1 MNRDKDFIPL
11 TPLVDPFQRS
21 IIYLRISL
29 TDRCNLR
36 CVYCMPEAGIKFVP
50 REQILTLEEIARI
63 VRIAA
68 GMGLRRVRLTGGE
81 PLVRSGITQLV
92 RWIAETPG
100 IEDISLTTNGMV
112 LAAYAEELARAGLK
126 RVNVSLD
133 TLRPDRF
140 REITRHGDVAAVH
153 EGIAAARAAGLSPIK
168 INVVVM
174 REVNDDEAADIAR
187 TTLEEDWE
195 VRFIELMPFMDEQE
209 TCIKDTS
216 LVLGPDGPPPGG
228 FVPTQEVRRQIE
240 AALGPLEPA
249 ATKSG
254 GGPAQ
259 YFRLAGAKGLVGFI
273 SPLTEHQFCANCN
286 RMRLTAE
293 GQIRPCLLTDH
304 EVDLKE
310 TLRSGGSD
318 DDLRARILLA
328 LETKPDA
335 HHLWD
340 GNRPKRRKM
349 IQIGG

>member
-1 MNRDKDFIPL
+1 
-11 TPLVDPFQRS
+11 
-21 IIYLRISL
+21 
-29 TDRCNLR
+29 
-36 CVYCMPEAGIKFVP
+36 MPEAGIKFVP
-50 REQILTLEEIARI
+50 RRQILTLEEIARI

-81 PLVRSGITQLV
+81 PLVRNGITQLV

-112 LAAYAEELARAGLK
+112 LASYAEELARAGLK

-216 LVLGPDGPPPGG
+216 LVLG

-259 YFRLAGAKGLVGFI
+259 YFRLPGAKGLIGFI
-273 SPLTEHQFCANCN
+273 SPLTEHQFCAGCN

-340 GNRPKRRKM
+340 GNRPKWRKM

>member
-1 MNRDKDFIPL
+1 MNSEKDFIPL

-21 IIYLRISL
+21 ITYLRISL

-50 REQILTLEEIARI
+50 RHEILTLEEIARV
-63 VRIAA
+63 VRIAG

-112 LAAYAEELARAGLK
+112 LAAYAEELARAGLN

-140 REITRHGDVAAVH
+140 REITRHGDLAAVH
-153 EGIAAARAAGLSPIK
+153 EGIAAARDAGLSPIK

-174 REVNDDEAADIAR
+174 REVNDDEVTDIAR

-216 LVLGPDGPPPGG
+216 LVLG
-228 FVPTQEVRRQIE
+228 FVPTQEVRRQVE

-249 ATKSG
+249 ATKTG

-259 YFRLAGAKGLVGFI
+259 YFRLPGAKGLIGFI

-340 GNRPKRRKM
+340 GNRPKWRKM

>member
-1 MNRDKDFIPL
+1 MNSDKDFIPL

-21 IIYLRISL
+21 ITYLRISL

-50 REQILTLEEIARI
+50 RQQILTLEEIARI

-81 PLVRSGITQLV
+81 PLVRNGITQLV

-112 LAAYAEELARAGLK
+112 LASYAEELARAGLK

-216 LVLGPDGPPPGG
+216 LALG
-228 FVPTQEVRRQIE
+228 FVPTQEVRRQID

-259 YFRLAGAKGLVGFI
+259 YFRLPGAKGLIGFI
-273 SPLTEHQFCANCN
+273 SPLTEHQFCAGCN

-310 TLRSGGSD
+310 SLRSGGSD

-340 GNRPKRRKM
+340 GNRPKWRKM

>member
-1 MNRDKDFIPL
+1 
-11 TPLVDPFQRS
+11 
-21 IIYLRISL
+21 
-29 TDRCNLR
+29 
-36 CVYCMPEAGIKFVP
+36 MPEAGIKFVP
-50 REQILTLEEIARI
+50 RQEILTLEEIARM

-81 PLVRSGITQLV
+81 PLVRNGITQLV

-112 LAAYAEELARAGLK
+112 LASYAEELARAGLK

-140 REITRHGDVAAVH
+140 REITRHGDVAAVY

-216 LVLGPDGPPPGG
+216 LVLG
-228 FVPTQEVRRQIE
+228 FVPTQEVRAPDR
-240 AALGPLEPA
+240 GEP
-249 ATKSG
+249 
-254 GGPAQ
+254 GPAGAGGDEDRRRPRPVLPPAGSQ
-259 YFRLAGAKGLVGFI
+259 GAHRL
-273 SPLTEHQFCANCN
+273 HQPPHRAPVLRRAAIACGS
-286 RMRLTAE
+286 RRR
-293 GQIRPCLLTDH
+293 G
-304 EVDLKE
+304 
-310 TLRSGGSD
+310 RSGPASS
-318 DDLRARILLA
+318 RTTRW
-328 LETKPDA
+328 T
-335 HHLWD
+335 
-340 GNRPKRRKM
+340 
-349 IQIGG
+349 

>member
-1 MNRDKDFIPL
+1 MNSDKDFIPL

-21 IIYLRISL
+21 ITYLRISL

-50 REQILTLEEIARI
+50 RRQILTLEEIARI

-81 PLVRSGITQLV
+81 PLVRNGITQLV

-112 LAAYAEELARAGLK
+112 LASYAEELARAGLK

-216 LVLGPDGPPPGG
+216 LALG

-259 YFRLAGAKGLVGFI
+259 YFRLPGAKGLIGFI
-273 SPLTEHQFCANCN
+273 SPLTEHQFCAGCN

-310 TLRSGGSD
+310 SLRSGGSD

-340 GNRPKRRKM
+340 GNRPKWRKM

>member
-1 MNRDKDFIPL
+1 MNSDKDYIPL

-21 IIYLRISL
+21 ITYLRVSL

-50 REQILTLEEIARI
+50 RQEILTLEEIARV

-81 PLVRSGITQLV
+81 PLVRNGITQLV

-112 LAAYAEELARAGLK
+112 LASYAEELARAGLK

-133 TLRPDRF
+133 TIRPDRF
-140 REITRHGDVAAVH
+140 RQITRQGDLAAVH

-174 REVNDDEAADIAR
+174 REVNDDEVADIAR

-216 LVLGPDGPPPGG
+216 LVLG
-228 FVPTQEVRRQIE
+228 FVPTQEVQGQIE

-249 ATKSG
+249 ATKAG
-254 GGPAQ
+254 GGPAR
-259 YFRLAGAKGLVGFI
+259 YYRLPGAKGLIGFI
-273 SPLTEHQFCANCN
+273 SPLTEHQFCASCN

-340 GNRPKRRKM
+340 GNRPKWRKM

>member
-1 MNRDKDFIPL
+1 
-11 TPLVDPFQRS
+11 
-21 IIYLRISL
+21 
-29 TDRCNLR
+29 
-36 CVYCMPEAGIKFVP
+36 
-50 REQILTLEEIARI
+50 
-63 VRIAA
+63 
-68 GMGLRRVRLTGGE
+68 
-81 PLVRSGITQLV
+81 
-92 RWIAETPG
+92 
-100 IEDISLTTNGMV
+100 MV
-112 LAAYAEELARAGLK
+112 LAAHAEELARAGLK

-140 REITRHGDVAAVH
+140 RQITRHGDLAAVY
-153 EGIAAARAAGLSPIK
+153 EGIAAARAAGLAPIK

-174 REVNDDEAADIAR
+174 REANDDEVADIAH
-187 TTLEEDWE
+187 TTVEEDWE

-216 LVLGPDGPPPGG
+216 LALGPDGPPPGG
-228 FVPTQEVRRQIE
+228 FVPTQEVQRQIE
-240 AALGPLEPA
+240 ASLGSLEPA
-249 ATKSG
+249 ATRTG

-259 YFRLAGAKGLVGFI
+259 YFRLPGARGLIGFI
-273 SPLTEHQFCANCN
+273 SPLTEHQFCAGCN

-318 DDLRARILLA
+318 DDLRTRILLA

-340 GNRPKRRKM
+340 GNRPKWRKM
-349 IQIGG
+349 VQIGG

>member
-1 MNRDKDFIPL
+1 
-11 TPLVDPFQRS
+11 
-21 IIYLRISL
+21 
-29 TDRCNLR
+29 
-36 CVYCMPEAGIKFVP
+36 
-50 REQILTLEEIARI
+50 
-63 VRIAA
+63 
-68 GMGLRRVRLTGGE
+68 
-81 PLVRSGITQLV
+81 V

-112 LAAYAEELARAGLK
+112 LASYAEELARAGLK

-140 REITRHGDVAAVH
+140 REITRHGDLTAVY

-174 REVNDDEAADIAR
+174 REANDDEAADIAR

-216 LVLGPDGPPPGG
+216 LVLG

-249 ATKSG
+249 ATRTG

-259 YFRLAGAKGLVGFI
+259 YFRLPGAKGLIGFI
-273 SPLTEHQFCANCN
+273 SPLTEHQFCAGCN

-340 GNRPKRRKM
+340 GNRPKWRKM

>member
-1 MNRDKDFIPL
+1 MNSDQEYIPL

-21 IIYLRISL
+21 ITYLRISI

-50 REQILTLEEIARI
+50 RQEILTLEEIARI

-81 PLVRSGITQLV
+81 PLVRNGITQLV

-112 LAAYAEELARAGLK
+112 LATYAEELARAGLK

-133 TLRPDRF
+133 TLRADRF
-140 REITRHGDVAAVH
+140 REITRHGDLAAVY

-174 REVNDDEAADIAR
+174 RDVNDDEAADIAR

-216 LVLGPDGPPPGG
+216 LVLG

-240 AALGPLEPA
+240 ASLGPLEPA

-259 YFRLAGAKGLVGFI
+259 YFRLPGAKGLIGFI
-273 SPLTEHQFCANCN
+273 SPLTEHQFCASCN

-340 GNRPKRRKM
+340 GNRPKWRKM

>member
-1 MNRDKDFIPL
+1 MNTEKDLIPL
-11 TPLVDPFQRS
+11 APLVDPFQRP
-21 IIYLRISL
+21 ITYLRISV

-36 CVYCMPEAGIKFVP
+36 CVYCMPEEGIQFVP
-50 REQILTLEEIARI
+50 RREILTLEEIARV
-63 VRIAA
+63 VRVAA

-81 PLVRSGITQLV
+81 PLVRIGITELV

-100 IEDISLTTNGMV
+100 IEDISLTTNGMI
-112 LAAYAEELARAGLK
+112 LAAYAEELAKAGLK

-140 REITRHGDVAAVH
+140 RKITRRGDLAAVY

-174 REVNDDEAADIAR
+174 RDVNDDEAADIAR

-209 TCIKDTS
+209 TCIRDTS
-216 LVLGPDGPPPGG
+216 LVLGPDGPPFAR
-228 FVPTQEVRRQIE
+228 FVPTDEVRRQIE

-249 ATKSG
+249 ATKTG
-254 GGPAQ
+254 AGPAQ
-259 YFRLAGAKGLVGFI
+259 YYRLPGARGLIGLI
-273 SPLTEHQFCANCN
+273 SPLSEQQFCTGCN

-318 DDLRARILLA
+318 DDLRARILEA
-328 LETKPDA
+328 LVTKPDA
-335 HHLWD
+335 HHLGD
-340 GNRPKRRKM
+340 GNRPRRRKM

>member
-1 MNRDKDFIPL
+1 
-11 TPLVDPFQRS
+11 
-21 IIYLRISL
+21 
-29 TDRCNLR
+29 
-36 CVYCMPEAGIKFVP
+36 
-50 REQILTLEEIARI
+50 
-63 VRIAA
+63 
-68 GMGLRRVRLTGGE
+68 MGLRRVRLTGGE

-112 LAAYAEELARAGLK
+112 LASYAEELARAGLK

-133 TLRPDRF
+133 TLRADRF
-140 REITRHGDVAAVH
+140 REITRHGDLAAVY
-153 EGIAAARAAGLSPIK
+153 EGIAAARAAGLAPIK

-174 REVNDDEAADIAR
+174 REVNDDEVADIAR
-187 TTLEEDWE
+187 TTVEEDWE

-216 LVLGPDGPPPGG
+216 MVLG
-228 FVPTQEVRRQIE
+228 FVPTQEVQRQIE

-249 ATKSG
+249 ATKTG
-254 GGPAQ
+254 GGPAR
-259 YFRLAGAKGLVGFI
+259 YFRLPGAKGLVGFI
-273 SPLTEHQFCANCN
+273 SPLTEHQFCASCN

-340 GNRPKRRKM
+340 GNRPKWRKM

>member
-1 MNRDKDFIPL
+1 MNSDKDYIPL

-21 IIYLRISL
+21 ITYLRISL

-50 REQILTLEEIARI
+50 RQEILTLEEIARI

-81 PLVRSGITQLV
+81 PLVRSGISTLV

-140 REITRHGDVAAVH
+140 REITRHGDLAAVY

-174 REVNDDEAADIAR
+174 REVNDDEVADIAR
-187 TTLEEDWE
+187 TTVEEDWE

-216 LVLGPDGPPPGG
+216 LVLG
-228 FVPTQEVRRQIE
+228 FVPTQEVQRQIE
-240 AALGPLEPA
+240 ASLGPP
-249 ATKSG
+249 
-254 GGPAQ
+254 
-259 YFRLAGAKGLVGFI
+259 GAKGLIGFI
-273 SPLTEHQFCANCN
+273 SPLTEHQFCASCN

-340 GNRPKRRKM
+340 GNRPKWRKM

>member
-1 MNRDKDFIPL
+1 
-11 TPLVDPFQRS
+11 
-21 IIYLRISL
+21 
-29 TDRCNLR
+29 
-36 CVYCMPEAGIKFVP
+36 MPEAGIKFVP
-50 REQILTLEEIARI
+50 RQQILTLEEIARI

-81 PLVRSGITQLV
+81 PLVRNGITQLV

-112 LAAYAEELARAGLK
+112 LASYAEELARAGLK

-216 LVLGPDGPPPGG
+216 LALG

-259 YFRLAGAKGLVGFI
+259 YFRLPGAKGLIGFI
-273 SPLTEHQFCANCN
+273 SPLTEHQFCAGCN

-310 TLRSGGSD
+310 SLRSGGSD

-340 GNRPKRRKM
+340 GNRPKWRKM

>member
-1 MNRDKDFIPL
+1 MNSDQEHTPL

-21 IIYLRISL
+21 ITYLRISL

-36 CVYCMPEAGIKFVP
+36 CVYCMPESGIKFVP
-50 REQILTLEEIARI
+50 RQEILTLEEIARV

-92 RWIAETPG
+92 RWIAETPR

-112 LAAYAEELARAGLK
+112 LASYAEELARAGLK

-140 REITRHGDVAAVH
+140 REITRHGDLAAVH
-153 EGIAAARAAGLSPIK
+153 EGIAAARSAGLSPIK

-174 REVNDDEAADIAR
+174 QGVNDDEAADIAR
-187 TTLEEDWE
+187 TTLEQDWE

-216 LVLGPDGPPPGG
+216 LVLG
-228 FVPTQEVRRQIE
+228 FVPTEEVRRQIE
-240 AALGPLEPA
+240 ASLGPLEPA
-249 ATKSG
+249 ATKVG

-259 YFRLAGAKGLVGFI
+259 YFRLPGAKGLVGFI
-273 SPLTEHQFCANCN
+273 SPLTEHQFCARCN

-310 TLRSGGSD
+310 TLRGGGSD
-318 DDLRARILLA
+318 GDLRARILLA

>member
-1 MNRDKDFIPL
+1 MNSEKDHIPL
-11 TPLVDPFQRS
+11 TPMVDPFQRS
-21 IIYLRISL
+21 ITYLRISL

-50 REQILTLEEIARI
+50 RSEILTLEEIARI

-81 PLVRSGITQLV
+81 PLVRSGITILV

-112 LAAYAEELARAGLK
+112 LAAHAEELARAGLK

-133 TLRPDRF
+133 TLHPDRF
-140 REITRHGDVAAVH
+140 RRITRHGDLAAVY
-153 EGIAAARAAGLSPIK
+153 EGIAAARAAGLAPIK

-174 REVNDDEAADIAR
+174 REVNDDEVADIAR
-187 TTLEEDWE
+187 TTVEEDWE

-216 LVLGPDGPPPGG
+216 LALGPDGPPPGG

-240 AALGPLEPA
+240 ASLGPLEPA
-249 ATKSG
+249 ATRTG

-259 YFRLAGAKGLVGFI
+259 YFRLPGAKGLIGFI
-273 SPLTEHQFCANCN
+273 SPLTEHQFCAGCN

-340 GNRPKRRKM
+340 GNRPKWRKM